1 MKIILPIIMSRL
13 LVMFEVIILNDECI
27 MWSLTGSSRLKE
39 FLDRLIVSR
48 RWLFHFYVRCTD
60 SNLCSGWWA
69 LFPSHYIILLVRW
82 YVILLRIKKEKNT
95 NYPLN
100 YRSWPNY
107 TRTTKTRHSS
117 PPNLQTEQL
126 TPPQSMVVLVVHS
139 SPASNSFNKKNR

>member
-13 LVMFEVIILNDECI
+13 LVMFEVIILNDEWI

-82 YVILLRIKKEKNT
+82 YVILLRIKKEKKILIIPWTIAVDRITPEPQKQDILHPQLAN
-95 NYPLN
+95 
-100 YRSWPNY
+100 
-107 TRTTKTRHSS
+107 RTA
-117 PPNLQTEQL
+117 N
-126 TPPQSMVVLVVHS
+126 TPPIRGC
-139 SPASNSFNKKNR
+139 FGRT